1 MWILLLAEQSPV
13 CLCLILQAAL
23 LNTALYLTVSAGVH
37 GTWSSSANGVLQV
50 DPKTGAAV
58 ARDSGTVT
66 VYYEIPGV
74 IKTYREVCHL

>member
-1 MWILLLAEQSPV
+1 MYLIF
-13 CLCLILQAAL
+13 ILQAL
-23 LNTALYLTVSAGVH
+23 LVWQSVLFVKVGCYLASSTGTH

-50 DPKTGAAV
+50 DPKTGVAV

-74 IKTYREVCHL
+74 LKTYREVCQLTI